1 MALEGGIWLES
12 SDEWCAHAEAWMG
25 GYSDRTKATMLQG
38 EINWD
43 VLDVSDV
50 LAGRAGIGVGLF
62 AGLERIRECAMS
74 SARAAVAANLGEV
87 G

>member
-1 MALEGGIWLES
+1 
-12 SDEWCAHAEAWMG
+12 
-25 GYSDRTKATMLQG
+25 MLQG